1 MGLELESPYLL
12 FFVPYNS
19 AKTCSK
25 CYSLACIARAMVHAI
40 FCRTT
45 SCDSE
50 KMSCLQFNVDI
61 VLLGVL
67 VLVSVIAVLL
77 ALLVVNSFSSS
88 TITILSL

>member
-1 MGLELESPYLL
+1 MGLELKSPHLL
-12 FFVPYNS
+12 FLVPYNS

-50 KMSCLQFNVDI
+50 KLKLSAVQCRYSAACCTSLGLSYCSITSTTSC
-61 VLLGVL
+61 
-67 VLVSVIAVLL
+67 
-77 ALLVVNSFSSS
+77 
-88 TITILSL
+88 